1 MASRPG
7 IRNVDAKKISGELFN
22 LTYGAL
28 VVQILRDYE
37 DVEKVNKELDKI
49 GYNIG
54 IRLVEDFLARTNS
67 GKCQNFRDTA
77 EKLQL
82 GFKLFLNVQPTV
94 TGWNPKSDEF
104 SLLFDNNP
112 LGEFVELPD
121 QCSDLVYANLICGA
135 IRGALEM
142 VHIEVSTWFVQ
153 DTLIG
158 SNVTELKVKFVR
170 KIEDA
175 VPPGDED

>member
-104 SLLFDNNP
+104 SFTGRLLYSSFFEC
-112 LGEFVELPD
+112 LL
-121 QCSDLVYANLICGA
+121 L
-135 IRGALEM
+135 
-142 VHIEVSTWFVQ
+142 
-153 DTLIG
+153 
-158 SNVTELKVKFVR
+158 
-170 KIEDA
+170 
-175 VPPGDED
+175 